1 MVQVHGRQKNSALL
15 SCIKSVKWTFAEIP
29 ADFVIAQN
37 ICALVLS
44 LKYHNQYPNYIY
56 DRMTEVG
63 KAYQVQILVVIVDI
77 SDPNANLKE
86 LAKVCIMADFT
97 LMCCW
102 SVEEAARIIEQYKMS
117 EKKSPASLM
126 ADQLANINGIGDKNQ
141 CVREALTCIKSV
153 NKTDALQLV
162 SFESMR
168 AHITI
173 TDNEEVFDSTSILS
187 ACSRLVNPLQGTFS
201 RTTHLSLFPWEFMP
215 FFLTFIFLQVSNFE
229 SLEKIVAADADA
241 LAMCPGLGPQKAERL
256 YKAFHAPFVR
266 KDWIIF
272 TKFFEDEKITLMN
285 IMEFGEL
292 FDEFELG

>member
-1 MVQVHGRQKNSALL
+1 MATDMVQVHSRQKNTALL
-15 SCIKSVKWTFAEIP
+15 SCIKSIKWTFAEIP

-37 ICALVLS
+37 MCALVLS

-56 DRMTEVG
+56 DRMQEVG
-63 KAYQVQILVVIVDI
+63 KNYQIQILVVIVDI

-162 SFESMR
+162 S
-168 AHITI
+168 
-173 TDNEEVFDSTSILS
+173 
-187 ACSRLVNPLQGTFS
+187 
-201 RTTHLSLFPWEFMP
+201 
-215 FFLTFIFLQVSNFE
+215 NFE
-229 SLEKIVAADADA
+229 SLEKIVSADADT

-266 KDWIIF
+266 RD
-272 TKFFEDEKITLMN
+272 
-285 IMEFGEL
+285 
-292 FDEFELG
+292 